1 MRYLLILV
9 ALAFAGCGGSSDE
22 SAGDRMDTAVD
33 AVEESVEDVVEDAGD
48 MAGDMA
54 GDIADAA
61 GDMTEEAGDMA
72 EKAGDIA
79 GETMKDAMEKAEG
92 VEDALMEKKDE
103 VDAALKDAVG
113 K

>member
-48 MAGDMA
+48 MAGD
-54 GDIADAA
+54 IADAA

-79 GETMKDAMEKAEG
+79 GETMKDTMEKAEG

>member
-33 AVEESVEDVVEDAGD
+33 AVEESVEDVVED
-48 MAGDMA
+48 AGDMA